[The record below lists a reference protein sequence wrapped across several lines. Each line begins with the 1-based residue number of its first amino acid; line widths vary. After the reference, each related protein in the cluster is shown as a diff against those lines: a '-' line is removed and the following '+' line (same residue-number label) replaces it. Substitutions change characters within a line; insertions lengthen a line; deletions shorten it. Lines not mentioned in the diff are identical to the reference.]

1 MDKNDILDYVTETPG
16 NTNRAVLGS
25 MLDSMGGE
33 NVGFSLPQ
41 RIVPITIEDFLACA
55 NENNVVNEFD
65 LLEYAIKKHIG
76 VIPQGNGTYLIA
88 YDFSCDS
95 NISRPLSC
103 PVSVVDIY
111 FMGADTSANI
121 GYNAFYTFNGVISR
135 LSKASELSQNPPT
148 VTIDGVI
155 YKIINMQGTAD
166 TFAVQS
172 QLHN

>member
-1 MDKNDILDYVTETPG
+1 MDKETILDYVTETPG

-25 MLDSMGGE
+25 MLDSMSGG

-41 RIVPITIEDFLACA
+41 KIVPITTEDLLVCA
-55 NENNVVNEFD
+55 NEDNIINEFD

-76 VIPQGNGTYLIA
+76 IIPHGDGLYLIA
-88 YDFSCDS
+88 YDFSCDNVNS
-95 NISRPLSC
+95 TPLSY
-103 PVSVVDIY
+103 PVSIVYVY

-121 GYNAFYTFNGVISR
+121 GYTLFYIFNGVIHS

-155 YKIINMQGTAD
+155 YKIIKMQGTKES
-166 TFAVQS
+166 FAIQG
-172 QLHN
+172 Q

>member
-1 MDKNDILDYVTETPG
+1 MDKETILDYVTETPE

-25 MLDSMGGE
+25 MLDSMGGG

-41 RIVPITIEDFLACA
+41 KIVPITTEDFLACA
-55 NENNVVNEFD
+55 DENNIINEFD

-76 VIPQGNGTYLIA
+76 VIPHGAGKYLIA
-88 YDFSCDS
+88 YDFSCDNS
-95 NISRPLSC
+95 SSPLSY
-103 PVSVVDIY
+103 PVSVVDVY
-111 FMGADTSANI
+111 FMGADTSANM
-121 GYNAFYTFNGVISR
+121 GYNIFYTFNGAIDR

-166 TFAVQS
+166 SFVVRG
-172 QLHN
+172 QLT